1 MEITVEFFGVPRER
15 AGRSGV
21 TVRLESATVTVAD
34 VISKLA
40 ERFPR
45 FAADCVADGR
55 LLPSFSVNLNGER
68 FVAGHDEG
76 IVDGD
81 SLLIM
86 SADAGG

>member
-15 AGRSGV
+15 AGQVGV
-21 TVRLESATVTVAD
+21 TVRLESATATVSD
-34 VISKLA
+34 VISDLA
-40 ERFPR
+40 RRFPR
-45 FAADCVADGR
+45 FAADCVGDGG
-55 LLPSFSVNLNGER
+55 LLPSIAANLNGER
-68 FVAGHDEG
+68 FVVAHDEA